1 MCLPEWRGERRRFG
15 PHPVIWLI
23 SLLIVSRLDERRD
36 NEGLAGRWRRLISAT
51 WSRGH
56 VGAVVYAA
64 ASNERDLGAGW
75 CGASGLENPRERK
88 GKNPHRQKKLKQKS
102 LVFR

>member
-15 PHPVIWLI
+15 PHPVSWLI

-36 NEGLAGRWRRLISAT
+36 NEGLAGRWCRLISAT

-75 CGASGLENPRERK
+75 GGASGLEIPAKGRE
-88 GKNPHRQKKLKQKS
+88 KKSLLKKQKQKS